1 MKPSTPKADRRGS
14 LKLGAIAEERN
25 IVTTSKETGK
35 NVAVI
40 LYLAKKS
47 GCKRKKSGF
56 PGRILKDPLTSTCLC
71 QVFIKGVDISGN
83 PNNLEMEVVIST
95 GGSLP
100 PENVSNGP
108 RKAGLRVAMD
118 RVRGRLQSL
127 CRHHF
132 QRKPTGYARKVRCA
146 RAFSAKRA
154 RKPPGDSLQGRYLAG
169 GGFVKIVLLL
179 PQSSPC
185 CCFISHQL
193 LVAVAYVSNFFL
205 PW

>member
-1 MKPSTPKADRRGS
+1 MS
-14 LKLGAIAEERN
+14 
-25 IVTTSKETGK
+25 
-35 NVAVI
+35 
-40 LYLAKKS
+40 
-47 GCKRKKSGF
+47 
-56 PGRILKDPLTSTCLC
+56 
-71 QVFIKGVDISGN
+71 VFKGVDISGN

-127 CRHHF
+127 CRHQF
-132 QRKPTGYARKVRCA
+132 QRKPTGYAREVRCK
-146 RAFSAKRA
+146 RAFPAKRA

-169 GGFVKIVLLL
+169 GGFVTIVLLL